1 MKSKKFETGLA
12 MLMMAAGVGLVA
24 ACTTEMRG
32 EDQAQSA
39 QSDVTANATTPD
51 QPKATEVTLPD
62 SPAEL
67 APGAAAPANRSAA
80 DGVINPRVPCRRVTA
95 SSIPV
100 FSSPTGGGVLCT
112 FFQGDVFSEFGQIVS
127 NGRWVTWCPRG
138 VPPSQGT
145 TAYAQNAG
153 TVNGGC

>member
-1 MKSKKFETGLA
+1 MKSERRNTRLA
-12 MLMMAAGVGLVA
+12 MLMMVAGASLFA
-24 ACTTEMRG
+24 ACTTEMHG
-32 EDQAQSA
+32 DDQAQTA
-39 QSDVTANATTPD
+39 QSEVTASPPAPD
-51 QPKATEVTLPD
+51 QSKATAVMLPG
-62 SPAEL
+62 SQAEPAT
-67 APGAAAPANRSAA
+67 GASADRTA
-80 DGVINPRVPCRRVTA
+80 IDAVVNPRVPCRRVTA

-100 FSSPTGGGVLCT
+100 FSSSTGGGVLCT

-145 TAYAQNAG
+145 TAFSQNAG